1 MTESN
6 HTHPNPPFPAGHPEL
21 REPSLLDALIPI
33 IALVVMLSMSVFLY
47 GSDTNGGGSQV
58 ALLMA
63 AMIAALVAIKNGHRW
78 PAIQEAIVQG
88 ISTAMGAILILLAVG
103 ALIGTWMLAGTVPT
117 MIAYGVK
124 LLNPSYFYLAACLI
138 CTVASVSIGSSW
150 TVAGTLG
157 VGLIGVSQAL
167 NLPLEITAGAVVS
180 GAYFGDKMSPLSDT
194 TNLAPAVAGSELFTH
209 IQHMAWTTLPS
220 YALALVL
227 FLIIG
232 LQSEISPDGAVSLGS
247 LEHLEESFNLSF
259 WTLLPL
265 IAVFV
270 LAVKKYPAFPT
281 IVFGGLFGGL
291 MAVIL
296 QPQQVLAFAAAPEL
310 PAPLAMLKGVWSA
323 FGSGY
328 VADTGNPAIDS
339 LLSRGGMSSM
349 LSTIWLILCALAFG
363 AVMEHAGLLVRLIR
377 SILKAA
383 KSTGAL
389 MASVL
394 VTCVGMNIVAA
405 DQYLSIVLPGRMYR
419 AESRRRGLKA
429 RNLSRALEDAGTL
442 TSPLV
447 PWNTCGAFMAS
458 TLGVATLAYLPY
470 ALFNLINP
478 VVSLIYGFTG
488 FTILKIDDSD
498 VLDHPGGSH
507 APLAPAAERANE
519 TV

>member
-1 MTESN
+1 MNTAQPKS
-6 HTHPNPPFPAGHPEL
+6 GI

-33 IALVVMLSMSVFLY
+33 LALIIMLSTSVYLY
-47 GSDTNGGGSQV
+47 GSDSNGGGSQV

-63 AMIAALVAIKNGHRW
+63 AMIAAIVAIKNGYRW
-78 PAIQEAIVQG
+78 PELQEAIVHG

-117 MIAYGVK
+117 MIDYGVK
-124 LLNPSYFYLAACLI
+124 ILSPSYFYIATCLI
-138 CTVASVSIGSSW
+138 CTIASVSIGSSW

-167 NLPLEITAGAVVS
+167 NLPMEITAGAVVS

-194 TNLAPAVAGSELFTH
+194 TNLAPAVAGSELFIH
-209 IQHMAWTTLPS
+209 IRHMAWTTIPS
-220 YALALVL
+220 YILALLIFL
-227 FLIIG
+227 FIG
-232 LQSEISPDGAVSLGS
+232 LSADVDATKTVELGAMNELH
-247 LEHLEESFNLSF
+247 ENFNISF

-270 LAVKKYPAFPT
+270 LAVKKFSAFPT
-281 IVFGGLFGGL
+281 IVFGALFGGL

-296 QPQQVLAFAAAPEL
+296 QPRQVLDFAAAPEL
-310 PAPLAMLKGVWSA
+310 SAPLAMLKGVWTA

-328 VADTGNPAIDS
+328 VSATGNEAIDS

-349 LSTIWLILCALAFG
+349 LYTIWLILCALAFG
-363 AVMEHAGLLVRLIR
+363 AVMEHAGLLVRLIQ

-383 KSTGAL
+383 KSTGSL
-389 MASVL
+389 IASVL

-419 AESRRRGLKA
+419 AEFRRRGLKA
-429 RNLSRALEDAGTL
+429 RNLSRAIEDAGTL

-458 TLGVATLAYLPY
+458 TLGVATFAYLPY

-478 VVSLIYGFTG
+478 LVSLLYGFTG
-488 FTILKIDDSD
+488 FTIQKIDEDGDGNGDNSG
-498 VLDHPGGSH
+498 LPPG
-507 APLAPAAERANE
+507 AYDRAL
-519 TV
+519 